1 MNNKLPD
8 IKNGFVVIKASDKI
22 DANIWQARIKSAL
35 IEYQDDDKI
44 EDIFYSAQECL
55 AERMSNNNIFSIK
68 PYIYRPLISEKGL
81 IIEKRFF
88 LFHLIIF

>member
-44 EDIFYSAQECL
+44 EDIFYSAQS
-55 AERMSNNNIFSIK
+55 A
-68 PYIYRPLISEKGL
+68 
-81 IIEKRFF
+81 
-88 LFHLIIF
+88 